1 MEEMEEILTG
11 ATAQNNSSGSS
22 DSRDSRDSSLDS
34 LDKNSI
40 TRKKID
46 ALIQEKAS
54 WMKYEGFLD
63 MKINFTANLGETTLT
78 LREILRL
85 QKGSIIDLEKPAG
98 ESVEV
103 YVNSRIIGK
112 GEVMVY
118 EKNLAIRMNEVL
130 DANGVIYHISKEKN

>member
-1 MEEMEEILTG
+1 MDELLK
-11 ATAQNNSSGSS
+11 NNSSNSGES
-22 DSRDSRDSSLDS
+22 SSLDS

-40 TRKKID
+40 VKKKID
-46 ALIQEKAS
+46 AVIKDRAS
-54 WMKYEGFLD
+54 WMKYDGFLD
-63 MKINFTANLGETTLT
+63 MKILFTANLGETNLT
-78 LREILRL
+78 LREILKL
-85 QKGSIIDLEKPAG
+85 KKGSIIDLEKPAG

-130 DANGVIYHISKEKN
+130 DANGVIYHISKEKKR

>member
-1 MEEMEEILTG
+1 MKEILDTI
-11 ATAQNNSSGSS
+11 TSNNSNGNNESSGI
-22 DSRDSRDSSLDS
+22 DS
-34 LDKNSI
+34 LDKNAI
-40 TRKKID
+40 VRKKIE
-46 ALIQEKAS
+46 AILQQRAP
-54 WMKYEGFLD
+54 WMKYDGFLD

-103 YVNSRIIGK
+103 YVNNRVIGR

-118 EKNLAIRMNEVL
+118 EKNLAIRMNEIL
-130 DANGVIYHISKEKN
+130 DANGVIYHISKEKI